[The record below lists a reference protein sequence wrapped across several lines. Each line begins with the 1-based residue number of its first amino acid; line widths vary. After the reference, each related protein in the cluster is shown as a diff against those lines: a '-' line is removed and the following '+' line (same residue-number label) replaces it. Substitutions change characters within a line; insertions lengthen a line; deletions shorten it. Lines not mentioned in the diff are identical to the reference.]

1 MPNTHSLEKSKVNTV
16 TVLSQAS
23 ENQKPES
30 LVATQSKSITHMMA
44 QVGPK
49 QTASNAEL
57 QSCGSSGKQVVSR
70 KVLAN
75 QTNSQSSPYLESQT
89 EAQDHAK
96 SPAEKQSEELTQMK
110 KLALIT
116 KNPSAMPLKTA
127 KKLMGKD
134 EVTEG
139 DLGENLSS
147 DPEGQIKLKSCESK
161 PSVTQG
167 QMIYTEMQQHR
178 DLYQLSSGATEQ

>member
-1 MPNTHSLEKSKVNTV
+1 MV
-16 TVLSQAS
+16 
-23 ENQKPES
+23 
-30 LVATQSKSITHMMA
+30 A

-49 QTASNAEL
+49 QSSASNAEL
-57 QSCGSSGKQVVSR
+57 QSCSSGGKQVVSR

-134 EVTEG
+134 DGAEG
-139 DLGENLSS
+139 DLGENISS
-147 DPEGQIKLKSCESK
+147 DPEGHIKLKSCESK
-161 PSVTQG
+161 PSIIQG
-167 QMIYTEMQQHR
+167 QMIFTEMQQHR
-178 DLYQLSSGATEQ
+178 DLYQLSSGATE